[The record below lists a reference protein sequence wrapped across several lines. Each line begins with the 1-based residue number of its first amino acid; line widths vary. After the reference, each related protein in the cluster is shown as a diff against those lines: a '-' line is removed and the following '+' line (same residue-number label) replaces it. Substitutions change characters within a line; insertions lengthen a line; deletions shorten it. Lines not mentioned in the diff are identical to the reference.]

1 MSIQPY
7 VFFNGRCEEAIAF
20 YRSALSAEVV
30 MLMRNRESPDP
41 PPPGCLPAGS
51 EDKILHAEIRIG
63 GSSVLVSDGMAD
75 GKPEFR
81 GFSLSLTVAS
91 PAEAERKFNAI
102 AEGGS
107 VTMPLGKTFFSPAFG
122 MATDRF
128 GVPWMV
134 YVAP

>member
-1 MSIQPY
+1 MTIQPY
-7 VFFNGRCEEAIAF
+7 LFFNGRCEEAIEY
-20 YRSALSAEVV
+20 YRSALGADVV

-41 PPPGCLPAGS
+41 PPPGCLPPGS
-51 EDKILHAEIRIG
+51 EDKIMHAEIRIG
-63 GSSVLVSDGMAD
+63 GSPVLVSDGMAD
-75 GKPEFR
+75 GKPDFR
-81 GFSLSLTVAS
+81 GFSISLTVAS
-91 PAEAERKFNAI
+91 PDEAKRRFDAI
-102 AEGGS
+102 ADGGS

>member
-20 YRSALSAEVV
+20 YRSALGAEVV

-41 PPPGCLPAGS
+41 PPPGCLPPGS
-51 EDKILHAEIRIG
+51 EDKIMHAEIRIG

>member
-20 YRSALSAEVV
+20 YRSALGAEVV

>member
-20 YRSALSAEVV
+20 YRSALGAEVV

-41 PPPGCLPAGS
+41 PPPGCLPPGS
-51 EDKILHAEIRIG
+51 EDKIMHAEIRIG
-63 GSSVLVSDGMAD
+63 GSPVLMSDGMAD

>member
-41 PPPGCLPAGS
+41 PPPGCLPPGS
-51 EDKILHAEIRIG
+51 EDKIMHAEIRIG